1 LGILSHCMSEGVE
14 LLSVGC
20 LEGILKVSLSSSSL
34 LLELIELSKL
44 TLKSTFKVL

>member
-1 LGILSHCMSEGVE
+1 MSEGVE
-14 LLSVGC
+14 LLSVVC

-44 TLKSTFKVL
+44 TLKSTFEVL